1 MRYYKTKKNKPRIF
15 LRLILQKM
23 QVNNRESCG
32 FCASQ
37 SLLVRLLKGLT
48 NYIVRS
54 VLQQQEHNKSR
65 CVNISLMSSIQN
77 IHIHY
82 VDSIITIR
90 NVQMV
95 KFFVHIRCEV
105 TFQNLI
111 VDNRYTVGKVA
122 IVFQVKIYKRTY
134 TNQDILY
141 YTRYNLDAI
150 VKLCKP

>member
-1 MRYYKTKKNKPRIF
+1 
-15 LRLILQKM
+15 M
-23 QVNNRESCG
+23 QVNNHECCG
-32 FCASQ
+32 SCASQ

-82 VDSIITIR
+82 VDSSIPIH

-105 TFQNLI
+105 TFQSVI
-111 VDNRYTVGKVA
+111 VVA
-122 IVFQVKIYKRTY
+122 IVFQVKMYKHTY

-150 VKLCKP
+150 VKLCKL

>member
-1 MRYYKTKKNKPRIF
+1 MRYYKTNKNKPRII
-15 LRLILQKM
+15 LRLILQKKM
-23 QVNNRESCG
+23 QVNNHECCG
-32 FCASQ
+32 SCASQ

-82 VDSIITIR
+82 VDSSIPIH

-95 KFFVHIRCEV
+95 KFFVHMKCAVI
-105 TFQNLI
+105 FQDVI
-111 VDNRYTVGKVA
+111 VNNRYDFV
-122 IVFQVKIYKRTY
+122 
-134 TNQDILY
+134 L
-141 YTRYNLDAI
+141 
-150 VKLCKP
+150 

>member
-1 MRYYKTKKNKPRIF
+1 
-15 LRLILQKM
+15 M
-23 QVNNRESCG
+23 QVNNHECCG
-32 FCASQ
+32 SCASQ

-82 VDSIITIR
+82 VDSSIPIH

-95 KFFVHIRCEV
+95 KFFVHMKCAV
-105 TFQNLI
+105 TFQSVI
-111 VDNRYTVGKVA
+111 VRFCTLDKIN
-122 IVFQVKIYKRTY
+122 ILFQVKMYKHTY
-134 TNQDILY
+134 TNPDILY
-141 YTRYNLDAI
+141 YTSDNHDAI
-150 VKLCKP
+150 VTLCKP

>member
-1 MRYYKTKKNKPRIF
+1 MRYYKTNKNKPRIV

-23 QVNNRESCG
+23 QVNNHECCG
-32 FCASQ
+32 SCASQ

-105 TFQNLI
+105 TFQNVI

>member
-1 MRYYKTKKNKPRIF
+1 
-15 LRLILQKM
+15 M
-23 QVNNRESCG
+23 QVNNHECCG
-32 FCASQ
+32 SCASQ

-82 VDSIITIR
+82 VDSSIPIH

-95 KFFVHIRCEV
+95 KFFVYMKCAVI
-105 TFQNLI
+105 FQDVI
-111 VDNRYTVGKVA
+111 VNSS
-122 IVFQVKIYKRTY
+122 
-134 TNQDILY
+134 ILY
-141 YTRYNLDAI
+141 LRQDKYSFSGENVQLYI
-150 VKLCKP
+150 HES

>member
-82 VDSIITIR
+82 VDSIIPIR
-90 NVQMV
+90 NAQMV
-95 KFFVHIRCEV
+95 KFFVHIRCEA
-105 TFQNLI
+105 TFQSVI
-111 VDNRYTVGKVA
+111 VNISYFRQDKYSFSGENV
-122 IVFQVKIYKRTY
+122 QTY
-134 TNQDILY
+134 IHES
-141 YTRYNLDAI
+141 
-150 VKLCKP
+150 

>member
-23 QVNNRESCG
+23 QVNNREGCG

-82 VDSIITIR
+82 VDSSIPIH

-95 KFFVHIRCEV
+95 KFFVHMKCAVI
-105 TFQNLI
+105 FQDVI
-111 VDNRYTVGKVA
+111 VNNRYFVLK
-122 IVFQVKIYKRTY
+122 
-134 TNQDILY
+134 
-141 YTRYNLDAI
+141 TR
-150 VKLCKP
+150 

>member
-1 MRYYKTKKNKPRIF
+1 
-15 LRLILQKM
+15 M
-23 QVNNRESCG
+23 QVNNHECCG
-32 FCASQ
+32 SCASQ

-82 VDSIITIR
+82 VDSIIPIR
-90 NVQMV
+90 HVQMV

-105 TFQNLI
+105 TFQSVI
-111 VDNRYTVGKVA
+111 VNNRYRQSSYCFSGKNLQTY
-122 IVFQVKIYKRTY
+122 IHESGHIILHKI
-134 TNQDILY
+134 
-141 YTRYNLDAI
+141 
-150 VKLCKP
+150 

>member
-1 MRYYKTKKNKPRIF
+1 
-15 LRLILQKM
+15 M

-65 CVNISLMSSIQN
+65 CVNISLMPSIQN
-77 IHIHY
+77 IHIYH
-82 VDSIITIR
+82 VDSIIPIR

-95 KFFVHIRCEV
+95 TLFVHIRCRV
-105 TFQNLI
+105 TFQN
-111 VDNRYTVGKVA
+111 A
-122 IVFQVKIYKRTY
+122 IVNNRHRQSSYCF
-134 TNQDILY
+134 
-141 YTRYNLDAI
+141 
-150 VKLCKP
+150 